1 MRDNGHASRLSTTIT
16 QQITTLKNTQP
27 MSDYT
32 LLSAIFIASTLQ
44 LFTYALRNLLPRFK
58 LNHNIEYWLYP
69 SIEFLLMLAAVY
81 FAKIG

>member
-1 MRDNGHASRLSTTIT
+1 
-16 QQITTLKNTQP
+16 

-44 LFTYALRNLLPRFK
+44 LFTYALRNVLPRLK
-58 LNHNIEYWLYP
+58 LNHNVEYWLYP
-69 SIEFLLMLAAVY
+69 SIEFLLMLGAVY

>member
-1 MRDNGHASRLSTTIT
+1 
-16 QQITTLKNTQP
+16 
-27 MSDYT
+27 
-32 LLSAIFIASTLQ
+32 
-44 LFTYALRNLLPRFK
+44 LRNLLPRFK